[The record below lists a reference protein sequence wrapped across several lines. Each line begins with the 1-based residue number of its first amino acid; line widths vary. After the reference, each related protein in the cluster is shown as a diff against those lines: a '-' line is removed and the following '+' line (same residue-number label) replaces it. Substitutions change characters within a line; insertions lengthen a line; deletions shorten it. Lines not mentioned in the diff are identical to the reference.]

1 MNVLLTIRSG
11 LASVNICKVC
21 FYHAPKGMNL
31 AMILWKEELIFGQVS
46 ISEQLVQ
53 F

>member
-1 MNVLLTIRSG
+1 MNSLLTMRSE
-11 LASVNICKVC
+11 LASVHIWKEC
-21 FYHAPKGMNL
+21 FYRAPKGMNL
-31 AMILWKEELIFGQVS
+31 ATILWEEELIFSQVS